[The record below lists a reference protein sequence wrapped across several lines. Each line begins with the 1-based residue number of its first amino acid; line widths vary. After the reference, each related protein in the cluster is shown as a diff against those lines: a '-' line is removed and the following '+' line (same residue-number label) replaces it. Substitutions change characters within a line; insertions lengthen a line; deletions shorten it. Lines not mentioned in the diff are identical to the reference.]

1 MISLNDAQLKIVM
14 AAASHVPI
22 EKRAQF
28 LERIAAMLALRGRGH
43 FTDSDV
49 GDAVKLALVGMV
61 HENAA

>member
-14 AAASHVPI
+14 TAAAGVPH

-28 LERIAAMLALRGRGH
+28 LERIAAMLVLRGRGH

-49 GDAVKLALVGMV
+49 GDDESTA
-61 HENAA
+61 